1 MANGFLDHV
10 RINTL
15 RPSRLDPTDSVGR
28 DGPDGP
34 YDDAQN
40 APYSIKSYTVH
51 RLQVGLS
58 GLVGVVVIIALA
70 DTILSRAD
78 QSEASAVPEAAATV
92 QVDASPVPQN
102 DPLAEAG
109 VVPASPA
116 PTETASATQALPPPS
131 GTSATRP
138 GNAPN

>member
-10 RINTL
+10 RISAL
-15 RPSRLDPTDSVGR
+15 RPSRLDPTGDGGHG
-28 DGPDGP
+28 GPDADGQ
-34 YDDAQN
+34 D
-40 APYSIKSYTVH
+40 APYPIKSYTVH

-58 GLVGVVVIIALA
+58 GLVGVVVMIALA

-116 PTETASATQALPPPS
+116 PTETASAAPAPSQPS
-131 GTSATRP
+131 GMPATRP
-138 GNAPN
+138 DNAPN

>member
-10 RINTL
+10 RISAL
-15 RPSRLDPTDSVGR
+15 RPSRLDPAGNR
-28 DGPDGP
+28 GHGGPDADADGQDTP
-34 YDDAQN
+34 Y
-40 APYSIKSYTVH
+40 PIKSYTVH

-58 GLVGVVVIIALA
+58 GLVGVVVMIALA

-116 PTETASATQALPPPS
+116 PTETASAAPAPSQPS
-131 GTSATRP
+131 GMPATRP
-138 GNAPN
+138 DNASN